1 VTAKQRNVLIGLATA
16 LVVLVVVLVVVAAGR
31 HHASNVAAAPPAT
44 GPSSTD
50 GAPTTAT
57 TVALVPLDSSL
68 PVPPAPATTVTVAT
82 SVPPSTTTTVPP
94 VVTGA
99 GAVLRPPAAPDH
111 RIQDPSGCQS
121 LADPG
126 WGDVKCGTARTAAAA
141 LTWLTEARPGPAGA
155 AATRTYVFK
164 AKGQAGTGQDVVLE
178 ALDDNAANFTAV
190 NARVD
195 DVAADGHQ
203 QILFGFRSQGTAER
217 LLVDLVTGDG
227 VVSIHRD
234 LVQGS
239 ARTAP
244 GQLDTW
250 SAVLGPGDPTCCPSS
265 FEHDT
270 IRYIQGAWRI
280 AAQATSAPNE
290 VPPSQV

>member
-1 VTAKQRNVLIGLATA
+1 MTAKQRNVLIGLAAA
-16 LVVLVVVLVVVAAGR
+16 LVVLVVILVVVAAT
-31 HHASNVAAAPPAT
+31 HHHSSNVAAEPPVA

-50 GAPTTAT
+50 GASTTVT

-82 SVPPSTTTTVPP
+82 TVPPSTATTVPP

-99 GAVLRPPAAPDH
+99 GAVLRAPAAPDH

-121 LADPG
+121 LADAG
-126 WGDVKCGTARTAAAA
+126 WGDVKCGAARTATAT

-155 AATRTYVFK
+155 TATRAYVFR
-164 AKGQAGTGQDVVLE
+164 ARGQAGAGQDVVLE
-178 ALDDNAANFTAV
+178 ELDDNAASFTAV

-195 DVAADGHQ
+195 DVAGDGHQ

-227 VVSIHRD
+227 AVSVHRD

-250 SAVLGPGDPTCCPSS
+250 SAVLGPGDPACCPSS

-270 IRYIQGAWRI
+270 VRYVQGAWRI
-280 AAQATSAPNE
+280 AAQAASPPTE